1 MFAVVVVN
9 DDAVLVDVLMLLLAV
24 ILLLLFLVMME
35 ALYLNYSKGLTLF
48 FFFLFFFFFFFTAA
62 ISEAPNMR
70 AQYVIHVHSPSWGSD
85 EATENLDKAV
95 RSTLMLADE
104 KNIKYI
110 AFPSIGSGR

>member
-1 MFAVVVVN
+1 
-9 DDAVLVDVLMLLLAV
+9 
-24 ILLLLFLVMME
+24 
-35 ALYLNYSKGLTLF
+35 
-48 FFFLFFFFFFFTAA
+48 
-62 ISEAPNMR
+62 MR